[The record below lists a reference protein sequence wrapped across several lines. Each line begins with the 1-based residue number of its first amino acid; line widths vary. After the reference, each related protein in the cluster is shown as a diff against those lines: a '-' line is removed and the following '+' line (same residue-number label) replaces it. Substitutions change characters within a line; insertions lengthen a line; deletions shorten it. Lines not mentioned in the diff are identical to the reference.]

1 MANNSKTIPDEVLI
15 DDLHPARFL
24 KAYDLTERWSVQ
36 SLIVTISRVAYEETV
51 PVPSDIDPATRKPC
65 IVIEPVLYFLDK
77 HGKEFPR
84 GLLLSAR
91 VNIQSLKSA
100 TGAKTHGE
108 AKGKRIIVEL
118 GEHKHNAVL
127 RINPTPPTA

>member
-1 MANNSKTIPDEVLI
+1 MSAKTYAVPDDELL
-15 DDLHPARFL
+15 DDLRPARFL
-24 KAYDLTERWSVQ
+24 QVSDFTDRWKVAQLT
-36 SLIVTISRVAYEETV
+36 VTISRIAREETV